1 MLVLGI
7 LGHPVAH
14 SKSPAM
20 HGAAARALGIDAVYH
35 RFDVLPEFVGD
46 AVRGVRA
53 LGLAGVNVTVPHKEA
68 VMPFLDRIDDDARL
82 IGAVNTIVREGTT
95 LVGANTDAPGLVRS
109 LEEASVPLDG
119 AVVTVIGAGGA
130 ARAAVVGLARAGA
143 REVNVLA
150 RRAEQADTLVR
161 DVQGALSARVVAGD
175 FGALEAAFAGTTL
188 VVQSTS
194 ATLHGAADSA
204 GAEAFA
210 ASLPLG
216 SLPAHATVID
226 LVYKPLETTVL
237 RAARERGLRTVDGL
251 GMLLHQGAIAFHRWT
266 GREPPI
272 DVMRAALETQRD

>member
-35 RFDVLPEFVGD
+35 RFDVLPELLGD

-95 LVGANTDAPGLVRS
+95 LVGGNTDAPGLVRS
-109 LEEASVPLDG
+109 LEEAAVPLEG
-119 AVVTVIGAGGA
+119 AVVTVLGAGGA

-143 REVNVLA
+143 RKVSVLA
-150 RRAEQADTLVR
+150 RRREQAEALVH
-161 DVQGALSARVVAGD
+161 DVDGVLGASVVAGD
-175 FGALEAAFAGTTL
+175 FGMLGAAFAETSL

-204 GAEAFA
+204 GADAFA
-210 ASLPLG
+210 AGLPLA
-216 SLPAHATVID
+216 SLPADATVID

-251 GMLLHQGAIAFHRWT
+251 GMLLHQGAIAFQRWT

-272 DVMRAALETQRD
+272 DVMRAALQAQRD